1 MNIKNQTVKMLIMAL
16 LTAILI
22 IMAVTPLGYLN
33 IGPLAIT
40 FNMIPVAI
48 GAILMGPGGGA
59 FLGCV
64 FGLTSF
70 SQALGIL
77 GASAFSSMLLSINPV
92 FTFILCIVPRV
103 LDGLLIGFVYNFMSS
118 KFKNKSV
125 SYAVTGFLSAAL
137 NTAFFMTTLVLLFGR
152 TDYVQDIWND
162 LAPGSNVIV
171 FIAVFVGVNAIVEM
185 ISATVMTT
193 AIALALSK
201 ARLTGIAKVRV

>member
-33 IGPLAIT
+33 VGPLAIT

-59 FLGCV
+59 FLGCI

-77 GASAFSSMLLSINPV
+77 GVSALGSALLNINPV
-92 FTFILCIVPRV
+92 LTFILCMVPRV
-103 LDGLLIGFVYNFMSS
+103 LDGLLIGFIFKLMSS
-118 KFKNKSV
+118 KCKNKSIN
-125 SYAVTGFLSAAL
+125 YAVTGFFSAAL
-137 NTAFFMTTLVLLFGR
+137 NTAFYMGTLVMLFGH
-152 TDYVQDIWND
+152 TDYIQDMWEN
-162 LAPGSNVIV
+162 LAPGSNAIM
-171 FIAVFVGVNAIVEM
+171 FIFAVVGVNAIVEM
-185 ISATVMTT
+185 FSATIMT
-193 AIALALSK
+193 AVIALALSR
-201 ARLTGIAKVRV
+201 ANLTGIVKNRA